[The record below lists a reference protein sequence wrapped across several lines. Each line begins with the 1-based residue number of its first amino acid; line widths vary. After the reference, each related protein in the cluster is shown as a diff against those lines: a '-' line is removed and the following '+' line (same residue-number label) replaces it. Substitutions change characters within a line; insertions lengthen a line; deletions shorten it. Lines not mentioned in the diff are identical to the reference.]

1 MKKKKEKKRIG
12 NFDIEDNKLDKGIVI
27 SLLIILYTP
36 SVFSWAKSL
45 PLILKI
51 SSTYRT
57 QLFEGRLALDPGLNL
72 TRISFSCVQKH
83 FLG

>member
-36 SVFSWAKSL
+36 SVFSWAENK
-45 PLILKI
+45 
-51 SSTYRT
+51 
-57 QLFEGRLALDPGLNL
+57 LNL
-72 TRISFSCVQKH
+72 QDPVVRRPISA
-83 FLG
+83 